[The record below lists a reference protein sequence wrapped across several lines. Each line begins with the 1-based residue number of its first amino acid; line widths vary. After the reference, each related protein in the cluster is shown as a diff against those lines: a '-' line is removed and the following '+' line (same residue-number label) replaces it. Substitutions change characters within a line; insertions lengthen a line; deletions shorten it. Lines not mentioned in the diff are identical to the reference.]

1 MQTSLGR
8 FGIDKLGP
16 KNPIRKLLGSVGNR
30 QAAEKRKPGR
40 PCKEVDPALTAD
52 LLQRQ
57 QDHED
62 KQQQQQSSRETVNSR
77 IRDRSLATNASFP

>member
-8 FGIDKLGP
+8 FGIGKCRPHNKAVNTDLGP
-16 KNPIRKLLGSVGNR
+16 VGNPLGR
-30 QAAEKRKPGR
+30 QATEKRKPGR

-57 QDHED
+57 QEHQD
-62 KQQQQQSSRETVNSR
+62 KQQQKQQQKT
-77 IRDRSLATNASFP
+77 